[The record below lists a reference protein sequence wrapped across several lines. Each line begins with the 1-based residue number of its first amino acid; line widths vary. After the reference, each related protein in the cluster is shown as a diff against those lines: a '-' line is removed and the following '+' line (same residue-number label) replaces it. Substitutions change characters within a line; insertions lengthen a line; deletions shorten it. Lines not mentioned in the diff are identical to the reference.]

1 MSKTDDTFD
10 LASYAP
16 VAERITRFYALHPHG
31 RIVTRARRV
40 TERMVLFEAL
50 VYRASAD
57 VAPAATG
64 WASETPGDG
73 DINTVACVE
82 NTETSAIGRALA
94 NLGITASRLR
104 PSREEMAKA
113 ERVRGAGSRSGE
125 TAADPKASRPVAFA
139 ALVSKRIQP
148 GPPRPLATAED
159 LAELGE
165 LLTDA
170 ERSGYPEPRSLEI
183 RALIARGPR
192 PGSGSLGPDTPSNNE
207 AAAEMGPEPV
217 PPEQLSA
224 GEPILLSTVQRV
236 QRQLRAWLDRHRE
249 G

>member
-10 LASYAP
+10 PASYAP

-57 VAPAATG
+57 AAPAATG

-104 PSREEMAKA
+104 PSREEMTKA
-113 ERVRGAGSRSGE
+113 ERVRRSSAAGVHVPSES
-125 TAADPKASRPVAFA
+125 AAA
-139 ALVSKRIQP
+139 ARDARTVP
-148 GPPRPLATAED
+148 GRAPARRAPTLAAPGDFE
-159 LAELGE
+159 ELHE
-165 LLTDA
+165 LLADA
-170 ERSGYPEPRSLEI
+170 ERSGYPDEHAAQIRDLVRRGIGGSRAGSPAAAEPRSDTAAPDAT
-183 RALIARGPR
+183 RAPTLDGA
-192 PGSGSLGPDTPSNNE
+192 T
-207 AAAEMGPEPV
+207 PEPIM
-217 PPEQLSA
+217 LR
-224 GEPILLSTVQRV
+224 TVRRAQ
-236 QRQLRAWLDRHRE
+236 QQLRDWIERHRE